1 MAVHAKTK
9 FMLKQDHMSV
19 LQERER
25 ESLISSQVFQIVY
38 ANNHD
43 EIVIW

>member
-19 LQERER
+19 LRER